1 MELLSKYWKYI
12 VVLAFGVILG
22 SYVTY
27 TWFPRTVTVTPDSKV
42 STNVNLKDHTEI
54 GYVPKVNN
62 ESTDVE
68 VNKALP
74 QVTVKVN
81 GQATAF
87 PLVQGETQK
96 FQKGKVVL
104 DQSTA
109 LSVDVTAD
117 VEKQVQQG
125 IAKAF
130 KEQARRP
137 QYKLGIEGN
146 VISADHAV
154 NSEVNL
160 RISRQSEGLDIDIRV
175 NKDRQSISATRWF

>member
-1 MELLSKYWKYI
+1 MNTLKIYWKYI
-12 VVLAFGVILG
+12 VTLAFGVILG

-27 TWFPRTVTVTPDSKV
+27 TWFPRIVTVVPDSKV
-42 STNVNLKDHTEI
+42 STQVEVKDRTEVS
-54 GYVPKVNN
+54 YVPKVNN
-62 ESTDVE
+62 EATDVE

-81 GQATAF
+81 GQSTAF

-96 FQKGKVVL
+96 FQNGKVVL

-109 LSVDVTAD
+109 LNVDVTAD

-125 IAKAF
+125 INKAF

-137 QYKLGIEGN
+137 QYKLGIEGS
-146 VISADHAV
+146 IDSAE

-160 RISRQSEGLDIDIRV
+160 RISRQSEKFDIDVRV
-175 NKDRQSISATRWF
+175 NKDRQSITGTLWF

>member
-1 MELLSKYWKYI
+1 MNTLKIYWKYI
-12 VVLAFGVILG
+12 VTLAFGVIIG

-27 TWFPRTVTVTPDSKV
+27 TWFPRTITVVEESKV
-42 STNVNLKDHTEI
+42 STQVEVKDKTEVS
-54 GYVPKVNN
+54 YVPKVGN

-81 GQATAF
+81 GVVTEL

-96 FQKGKVVL
+96 FQNGKVVL

-109 LSVDVTAD
+109 LNVDVTAE
-117 VEKQVQQG
+117 VATQVQQG

-137 QYKLGIEGN
+137 QYKLGVEGN
-146 VISADHAV
+146 IDSAE
-154 NSEVNL
+154 NSNVNL
-160 RISRQSEGLDIDIRV
+160 RISRQSEKFDIDVRV
-175 NKDRQSISATRWF
+175 NKDRQSITGTLWF